1 MLGNFT
7 GRIPQI
13 PVQIVTDFMVNR
25 KALPAG
31 TPVNVKNAEFFKR
44 LKEVN
49 SYKTFFLIFYNFF
62 SKHIY
67 FQNIF

>member
-1 MLGNFT
+1 VLGDFHHSVSVSVST
-7 GRIPQI
+7 EGDELDIPS
-13 PVQIVTDFMVNR
+13 TDAFMVNR

-49 SYKTFFLIFYNFF
+49 I
-62 SKHIY
+62 
-67 FQNIF
+67 